1 MAPVAG
7 ECMALSA
14 DPEED
19 GEAPAPSP
27 SPVLVAVL
35 TRPRDLQIARE
46 KGWYRIPVRHAP
58 RRLAAEY
65 LAFYLTGAFGEE
77 RWTVRYYAPVRRYHL
92 VTRAELLPEE
102 PDHPRAQDLYYKVE
116 IGPLQELPHP
126 IPSRRLRRIT
136 FIMTDLDRLLA
147 AHEIN
152 DLWGGDRRQDLLWQ
166 ELKRHSLEP
175 ERGIEVREGEATYQV
190 DFAIPCVQGT
200 VAIQVRT
207 EEDGTTLLDRAWD
220 HILRKRGWQV
230 LQFAGWELDQDLARC
245 VEEILQVTRGL
256 GGQGPGWPDGAFP
269 P

>member
-1 MAPVAG
+1 
-7 ECMALSA
+7 MALFVA
-14 DPEED
+14 PEED
-19 GEAPAPSP
+19 EEAPAPGP
-27 SPVLVAVL
+27 SPVLVVVL
-35 TRPRDLQIARE
+35 TRPKDLQIARE
-46 KGWYRIPVRHAP
+46 EGWYRIPVRHAP

-77 RWTVRYYAPVRRYHL
+77 RWTVRYYAPVRRYRL
-92 VTRAELLPEE
+92 ATRAELLPEE

-116 IGPLQELPHP
+116 IGSLQELPHP

-136 FIMTDLDRLLA
+136 FIMTDLDLLFA

-166 ELKRHSLEP
+166 ELKRLSLEP
-175 ERGIEVREGEATYQV
+175 ERGLEVREGRATYQV
-190 DFAIPCVQGT
+190 DFAIPCARGT
-200 VAIQVRT
+200 VAIRVRT
-207 EEDGTTLLDRAWD
+207 EDNGTPPLDRAWD

-230 LQFAGWELDQDLARC
+230 LQFAGWELDQNLARC
-245 VEEILQVTRGL
+245 VEEVLRAIQRL